1 MKLIDS
7 YGWIEYFSE
16 GPLTKKYA
24 PYIEDVK
31 ENDTV
36 TPTVV
41 VYEVYKRLKKEKGE
55 QVALE
60 AYAQITRTKIVPL
73 DEDLALR
80 AADTSLEWGLA
91 MADAIVYSTAKAYS
105 AELIT
110 SDKDLRSLE
119 GVRLIE

>member
-1 MKLIDS
+1 LKLIDA
-7 YGWIEYFSE
+7 YGWIEYFSD
-16 GPLTKKYA
+16 GPLANKYA
-24 PYIEDVK
+24 GYIEGVN
-31 ENDTV
+31 ESNTI

-60 AYAQITRTKIVPL
+60 AYAQITRSKLIPL
-73 DEDLALR
+73 DDTLALS
-80 AADTSLEWGLA
+80 AADTSLKTGLA
-91 MADAIVYSTAKAYS
+91 MADAIVFTTAKTFS

-110 SDKDLRSLE
+110 SDPDLKGLE

>member
-7 YGWIEYFSE
+7 YGWIEYFSD
-16 GPLTKKYA
+16 GPLAKKYA
-24 PYIEDVK
+24 AYIEDVN
-31 ENDTV
+31 ENNTV

-60 AYAQITRTKIVPL
+60 AYAQITRSKLVPL
-73 DEDLALR
+73 DDALALT
-80 AADTSLEWGLA
+80 AADTSLKMGLA
-91 MADAIVYSTAKAYS
+91 MADAIVFTTAKTYS
-105 AELIT
+105 ADLLT
-110 SDKDLRSLE
+110 SDPDFKGLD

>member
-7 YGWIEYFSE
+7 YGWIEYFSN
-16 GPLTKKYA
+16 GPLAKKYA
-24 PYIEDVK
+24 AYIEDVN
-31 ENDTV
+31 ENNAV

-60 AYAQITRTKIVPL
+60 AYAQMTRSKLVPL
-73 DEDLALR
+73 DESTALG
-80 AADTSLEWGLA
+80 AADASLRIGLA
-91 MADAIVYSTAKAYS
+91 MADAIVYTTARTYS

-110 SDKDLRSLE
+110 SDKDLKGLE
-119 GVRLIE
+119 GVRFIE

>member
-7 YGWIEYFSE
+7 YGWIEYFSN
-16 GPLTKKYA
+16 GPLAKKYA
-24 PYIEDVK
+24 AYIEDVN
-31 ENDTV
+31 ENNAV

-60 AYAQITRTKIVPL
+60 AYAQMTRSKLVPL
-73 DEDLALR
+73 DESTALG
-80 AADTSLEWGLA
+80 AADASLRTGLA
-91 MADAIVYSTAKAYS
+91 MADAIVYTTARTYS

-110 SDKDLRSLE
+110 SDKDLKGLE
-119 GVRLIE
+119 GVRFIE

>member
-7 YGWIEYFSE
+7 HGWIEYFSD
-16 GPLTKKYA
+16 GPLAKKYA
-24 PYIEDVK
+24 PYVDDVN
-31 ENDTV
+31 ENNTV

-41 VYEVYKRLKKEKGE
+41 VYEVYNRLKKEKGE

-73 DEDLALR
+73 NEALALKS
-80 AADTSLEWGLA
+80 ADSSLETGLA

-110 SDKDLRSLE
+110 GDKDLKDLE
-119 GVRLIE
+119 GVRFIE